1 MSRQCLEVIRTGLSD
16 ANAIELLVEADA
28 LGLILALKDVCM
40 EYVLASIK
48 KEIIVSLSPSLPG
61 NGRVA
66 LQSCR
71 KAFLNRNGKVFLLLV
86 QDDLGCL
93 FQIICFYC
101 DFSFHRVGMYISS
114 LQFCK
119 PNCHHVT
126 EIGQC
131 LFI

>member
-71 KAFLNRNGKVFLLLV
+71 KAFLNRNGKVILLLA
-86 QDDLGCL
+86 QDDLDCL

-101 DFSFHRVGMYISS
+101 DFFSQGWNVYVFSTI
-114 LQFCK
+114 L
-119 PNCHHVT
+119 
-126 EIGQC
+126 
-131 LFI
+131 